1 MNKALSYRLHVF
13 WTVFRLRCPNCG
25 QGRIFTGLFAM
36 NKTCPYCGVRFERES
51 GESVGGM
58 YFNLVAAELLTM
70 GGFFTVNA
78 LFEPPFIPHLTFW
91 IVFNI
96 VFIALFYRHARSLWI
111 GTSYLTGGVYADP
124 DDEREYQRPD
134 NAHQP

>member
-1 MNKALSYRLHVF
+1 DSILAGHRRADHHAGQHHLAAGSRYPVNPVYSATPMNKTLSYRLRVL
-13 WTVFRLRCPNCG
+13 WTAFRLRCPNCG
-25 QGRIFTGLFAM
+25 QGRTFTGLFAM

-78 LFEPPFIPHLTFW
+78 LFAPPF
-91 IVFNI
+91 
-96 VFIALFYRHARSLWI
+96 
-111 GTSYLTGGVYADP
+111 
-124 DDEREYQRPD
+124 
-134 NAHQP
+134 